1 MKISFNTRARKWLIV
16 SLALAFAA
24 LYLGLVA
31 REFVASL
38 LGSRTQLSSL
48 KAATWLDSG
57 NAAYRNHLG
66 RYYDLVGRD
75 PATALGYY
83 KAAVELNPHSARY
96 WFDLASAYQVLG
108 DVANQTIALER
119 AIQADSM
126 TPDVAWEAA
135 NLYLVQGQNGK
146 AMREFRVVMANDP
159 SLASSAIR
167 FCWRINPDVDLLLRD
182 AVPPTASAEIAF
194 LNLLENDVNR
204 LLTQA
209 TSPTE
214 GTDVASLVAKIKS
227 ETADTFKI
235 WNALIEGNE
244 PFEERY
250 AYEYIRF
257 LLTYKEI
264 GEAQLVWHQAVGRF
278 EQLSY
283 LPSPANLV
291 VNPAFSLQ
299 VLNNGFDWQYA
310 KQSEVD
316 LKVDDAVAHGG
327 GTHSLRITFHGAGIS
342 EAGIFQFVPVQP
354 NTVYQ
359 FSAYYRTDPNSDL
372 EGAGGPHFTVQN
384 MFSPTPTIL
393 YESDELKG
401 AESWKRSDGEFT
413 TGPECRLVKL
423 LIRRLPDGS
432 PIRGK
437 LWVDDFHISRK
448 PS

>member
-1 MKISFNTRARKWLIV
+1 MKISFNTPARKRLIAG
-16 SLALAFAA
+16 LALAFAA

-31 REFVASL
+31 REFVASW

-48 KAATWLDSG
+48 KAAAWLDSG

-66 RYYDLVGRD
+66 RYYDFVGRD

-83 KAAVELNPHSARY
+83 KAAVVLDPHSARY

-135 NLYLVQGQNGK
+135 NLYLVQGENDK

-182 AVPPTASAEIAF
+182 AVPRTAPAEIAF
-194 LNLLENDVNR
+194 LNLLENDVNQ
-204 LLTQA
+204 LLGQA
-209 TSPTE
+209 TSPSD
-214 GTDVASLVAKIKS
+214 GTDVASLVSKIKN

-235 WNALIEGNE
+235 WNALIESNE

-264 GEAQLVWHQAVGRF
+264 GEAQLVWHQAAGRF

-283 LPSPANLV
+283 LPSPTNLV
-291 VNPAFSLQ
+291 VNPAFSLP

-310 KQSEVD
+310 KQSDVD
-316 LKVDDAVAHGG
+316 LKVDDAISHGG
-327 GTHSLRITFHGAGIS
+327 GARSLRITFHGAGIN
-342 EAGIFQFVPVQP
+342 EAGIYQFVPVQP
-354 NTVYQ
+354 NTTYQ
-359 FSAYYRTDPNSDL
+359 FSAYYRTDPNSDN
-372 EGAGGPHFTVQN
+372 EFAGGPHFTIQD
-384 MFSPTPTIL
+384 MFSPTIL

-401 AESWKRSDGEFT
+401 AESWRRSDGEFT

-423 LIRRLPDGS
+423 LIRRLPEGY

>member
-1 MKISFNTRARKWLIV
+1 MKIPFDTPARKRLIV
-16 SLALAFAA
+16 GLALAFAA
-24 LYLGLVA
+24 LYLSLAA
-31 REFVASL
+31 REFAASW

-48 KAATWLDSG
+48 TAAAWLDSG

-83 KAAVELNPHSARY
+83 KAAVELDSNSARY

-119 AIQADSM
+119 AIHADSM

-135 NLYLVQGQNGK
+135 NLYLVRGENEK
-146 AMREFRVVMANDP
+146 ALREFRVVMANDP
-159 SLASSAIR
+159 TLASAAIR

-182 AVPPTASAEIAF
+182 AVPPTAPAEIAF
-194 LNLLENDVNR
+194 LNLLENDVNQ
-204 LLTQA
+204 LLSQA
-209 TSPTE
+209 TSPAE
-214 GTDVASLVAKIKS
+214 DTDVASLVSKIKN

-235 WNALIEGNE
+235 WNALIESND

-264 GEAQLVWHQAVGRF
+264 GEAQLVWHQSVGRF

-283 LPSPANLV
+283 LPSPTNLV
-291 VNPAFSLQ
+291 VNPVFDLP

-310 KQSEVD
+310 KQSDVD
-316 LKVDDAVAHGG
+316 LKIDDTIAHGG
-327 GTHSLRITFHGAGIS
+327 GAHSLRITFHGAGIN
-342 EAGIFQFVPVQP
+342 EAGMYQFVPVQP
-354 NTVYQ
+354 NTTYQ
-359 FSAYYRTDPNSDL
+359 FSAYYRTDPNADL
-372 EGAGGPHFTVQN
+372 EGAGGPHFAVQN

-413 TGPECRLVKL
+413 TGAECRLVKL
-423 LIRRLPDGS
+423 LIRRLPEGS

-437 LWVDDFHISRK
+437 LWVDDFQISRK

>member
-1 MKISFNTRARKWLIV
+1 MKISFDTPARKRLIAC
-16 SLALAFAA
+16 LALAFAA

-31 REFVASL
+31 REFVASW
-38 LGSRTQLSSL
+38 LGGRTQLTSL
-48 KAATWLDSG
+48 KAAAWLDSG

-83 KAAVELNPHSARY
+83 RAAVELDPHSARF

-108 DVANQTIALER
+108 DVANQTIALEH

-135 NLYLVQGQNGK
+135 NLYLVQGENDK
-146 AMREFRVVMANDP
+146 ALREFRVVMANDP

-182 AVPPTASAEIAF
+182 AVPPTAPAELAF
-194 LNLLENDVNR
+194 LNLLENDVNQ
-204 LLTQA
+204 LLSQA
-209 TSPTE
+209 TSPAE
-214 GTDVASLVAKIKS
+214 GTDAASLVSKIKN

-235 WNALIEGNE
+235 WNALIESHE

-283 LPSPANLV
+283 LPSPTNLV
-291 VNPAFSLQ
+291 VNPVFSLP

-310 KQSEVD
+310 KQSDVD
-316 LKVDDAVAHGG
+316 LKIDDAVAHGG
-327 GTHSLRITFHGAGIS
+327 GTRSLRITFHGAGIN
-342 EAGIFQFVPVQP
+342 EAGMYQFVPVQP
-354 NTVYQ
+354 NTTYQ

-372 EGAGGPHFTVQN
+372 EGAGGPHFTVQD
-384 MFSPTPTIL
+384 MFSSTTL

-423 LIRRLPDGS
+423 LIRRLPEGY

>member
-1 MKISFNTRARKWLIV
+1 L
-16 SLALAFAA
+16 
-24 LYLGLVA
+24 
-31 REFVASL
+31 
-38 LGSRTQLSSL
+38 
-48 KAATWLDSG
+48 
-57 NAAYRNHLG
+57 
-66 RYYDLVGRD
+66 
-75 PATALGYY
+75 P
-83 KAAVELNPHSARY
+83 

-108 DVANQTIALER
+108 DVANQTIALEH

-135 NLYLVQGQNGK
+135 NLYLVQGENAK
-146 AMREFRVVMANDP
+146 ALREFRVVMANDP

-182 AVPPTASAEIAF
+182 AVPPTAPAEIAF
-194 LNLLENDVNR
+194 LNLLENDVNQ
-204 LLTQA
+204 LLTHA

-214 GTDVASLVAKIKS
+214 GADVAGIASKIKS

-235 WNALIEGNE
+235 WNALIESHE

-283 LPSPANLV
+283 LPSPTNLV
-291 VNPAFSLQ
+291 VNPVFGLP

-310 KQSEVD
+310 KQSDVD

-327 GTHSLRITFHGAGIS
+327 GTRSLRITFHGAGIN
-342 EAGIFQFVPVQP
+342 EAGIYQFVPVQP
-354 NTVYQ
+354 NATYQ

-372 EGAGGPHFTVQN
+372 EGAGGPHFTIQD
-384 MFSPTPTIL
+384 MFSTATL

-423 LIRRLPDGS
+423 LIRRLPEGY